1 MLVKKY
7 WVTLG
12 EAYDIRKGSSMASI
26 INAGHAEREMGM
38 CFASKKALACEELI
52 PFSEELLRRTKN
64 TYTLVL
70 DFGKSILE
78 MRGLQ
83 PERFQANQY
92 GFFTWDCSD
101 PYLHQTETP
110 TWRLI
115 RNKPLFTARKPYRKY
130 DLKSQLQL
138 ISQYR
143 YVPNARQ
150 LVNFLLLA
158 GPYNESWNEYCHKSI
173 RTASDDYTIGINTE
187 RESRSNCKGK
197 EYGENIIRI
206 SRVHPIA
213 NVDNGI
219 ASAYKP
225 LPSPQP

>member
-1 MLVKKY
+1 MLPKKY
-7 WVTLG
+7 WVTRR
-12 EAYDIRKGSSMASI
+12 EAYDIRRGGERNNI
-26 INAGHAEREMGM
+26 VNVGHAEREMGM
-38 CFASKKALACEELI
+38 CFAGKRALACEELI

-64 TYTLVL
+64 THTLVL
-70 DFGKSILE
+70 DFGRSILE

-83 PERFQANQY
+83 PERFQPNQY
-92 GFFTWDCSD
+92 GHFTWSCDE
-101 PYLHQTETP
+101 PYLQGRELP

-115 RNKPLFTARKPYRKY
+115 RNEPLFTAKKVNWRHN
-130 DLKSQLQL
+130 LKSQLQL

-143 YVPNARQ
+143 YVPSARQ

-158 GPYNESWNEYCHKSI
+158 GPYDECWKAYCHRSI
-173 RTASDDYTIGINTE
+173 RTASDGFTIGINTTTE
-187 RESRSNCKGK
+187 TRWNREGN
-197 EYGENIIRI
+197 EYEDDIISI

-213 NVDNGI
+213 DVDDGI